1 LKDAL
6 KIGFKNSPELAQT
19 EKRLEQAEF
28 DIAINRAAFYPNIS
42 LEGGYNLSRLHNSP
56 QWNPDYHR
64 ATLGI
69 DWTLYDYGR
78 SFLNLKTAKSKKY
91 ALEEDYRK
99 THQNKS
105 LEIVSAFLSVLKNKE
120 LVALSEKRLGRAKK
134 YYQLAQAK
142 LEVGIVSYADLLKS
156 KVEVKSAESNLISA
170 SNALSLSQIELKN
183 LLGLKE
189 GEEYQLDS
197 KIEFSFLLVSLEES
211 LSEALS
217 KRPEIKE
224 EKEEEIQAE
233 YAYQLTKKDYFP
245 SLSLKGNYDYYLN
258 RNLSG
263 YSDTNDWSVYL
274 AVTIPIFD
282 GGVKH
287 SHLKQAK
294 LDQEKLSFSKEKLTR
309 DIHGEVSSAFFNLQ
323 NLEKLIG
330 VQEEEVTA
338 ATESL
343 RLATG
348 RYQEGVGSILEVVDA
363 QIELVSAE
371 TDKVNTFFDGQLA
384 RANLILSL
392 GKDIED
398 YLK

>member
-1 LKDAL
+1 
-6 KIGFKNSPELAQT
+6 
-19 EKRLEQAEF
+19 
-28 DIAINRAAFYPNIS
+28 
-42 LEGGYNLSRLHNSP
+42 
-56 QWNPDYHR
+56 
-64 ATLGI
+64 
-69 DWTLYDYGR
+69 
-78 SFLNLKTAKSKKY
+78 
-91 ALEEDYRK
+91 
-99 THQNKS
+99 